1 MTNRSFSLARMSQSL
16 RRVALLFGLAAVY
29 FFAAKLGLR
38 FAYING
44 SVTTIWP
51 PAGIALAAFVLLG
64 YRVWPAILGAA
75 FLANFTTTG
84 AVLPSIGIAIGNA
97 SEGLLGAY
105 LVNRFARGGRVF
117 DRVRDIMRFTMLAAL
132 VSTIVSATI
141 GIASLAF
148 GGLLSWHDA
157 PRVWLTWWLGDG
169 VGDIVIAPALIL
181 WIGVKPAPQWSRQ
194 QLLEAIAL
202 MLVTVIVTLAAFGG
216 LFPTRHYPLTV
227 LLWPVLIWVAFRFSP
242 REAASAM
249 LIASFVAILRTLHGA
264 GPFSIY
270 AANESLV
277 LLQVWTGITAAT
289 NLVLAA
295 VVAGQR
301 ELQGTWRELAVTDP
315 LTGLANHRQLVQS
328 LESEIKRSRRT
339 AQPLAVV
346 LLDLD
351 GLKQINDRHGHLSGS
366 LAIRR
371 VAEALL
377 GSCRATDTAARFGGD
392 EFALVLPE
400 TGEAAAWH
408 VARGVVDRLATDAE
422 KPNLSISVGV
432 AVYPGHGETVEALLN
447 AADVALYETKERH
460 KSRASGLAP

>member
-1 MTNRSFSLARMSQSL
+1 MSQSV
-16 RRVALLFGLAAVY
+16 RRLLLLFGLAGVY

-38 FAYING
+38 FAYINS
-44 SVTTIWP
+44 SVTTVWP

-75 FLANFTTTG
+75 FLANVTTTG
-84 AVLPSIGIAIGNA
+84 GALPSIGIAIGNTA
-97 SEGLLGAY
+97 EGLLGSY

-117 DRVRDIMRFTMLAAL
+117 DRVGDILRFTALAAL
-132 VSTIVSATI
+132 VSTIVSASI
-141 GIASLAF
+141 GVSSLAL
-148 GGLLSWHDA
+148 GGLMSWADA
-157 PRVWLTWWLGDG
+157 PRVWLTWWLGDA

-181 WIGVKPAPQWSRQ
+181 WIGVKPAPRWNRAQF
-194 QLLEAIAL
+194 LEALAL
-202 MLVTVIVTLAAFGG
+202 AAVTALVTFAMFGG
-216 LFPTRHYPLTV
+216 LFPSRHYPLTV
-227 LLWPVLIWVAFRFSP
+227 LLWPVLIWVAFRFNP
-242 REAASAM
+242 REATAAIVIVSA
-249 LIASFVAILRTLHGA
+249 IAIGRTLQGV

-270 AANESLV
+270 TANERLV
-277 LLQVWTGITAAT
+277 LLQVWTGITAVT
-289 NLVLAA
+289 SLVLAA
-295 VVAGQR
+295 VVAVQR

-315 LTGLANHRQLVQS
+315 LTGLANHRHLVQS
-328 LESEIKRSRRT
+328 LEGEIKRSRRT
-339 AQPLAVV
+339 GQPFAVV

-351 GLKQINDRHGHLSGS
+351 GLKQINDRHGHLAGS

-377 GSCRATDTAARFGGD
+377 GSCRGTDTAARYGGD

-408 VARGVVDRLATDAE
+408 VARGVADRLATDAE

-447 AADVALYETKERH
+447 AADIALYETKERR
-460 KSRASGLAP
+460 KTRAVGLAP